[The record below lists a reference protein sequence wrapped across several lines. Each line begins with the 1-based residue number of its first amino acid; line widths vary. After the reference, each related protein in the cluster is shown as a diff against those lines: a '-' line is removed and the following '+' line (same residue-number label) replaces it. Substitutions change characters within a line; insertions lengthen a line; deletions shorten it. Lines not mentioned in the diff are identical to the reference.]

1 METDEG
7 IFDAIVLLR
16 RQFNTVL
23 KRIDKMPRPNV
34 KNMSF
39 DISKNN
45 DFQRKARNEEK
56 PNQGK
61 GIKCHSCEGFGHIRS
76 ECPTYLKKQKKGLSV
91 SWYDDDDS
99 EGELDDETTKHVTT
113 FTGRCESNEDSWIED
128 VSYEELTDSYKE
140 LCTRSEEVC
149 KIGEKQKRIITQL
162 QAEEEKQLS
171 TISSLQNEVTLL
183 SSKVQN
189 KTKFIRML
197 NNWSDMLDEIL
208 QVGKRTGN
216 LKGIW
221 FNYQSL
227 NKLGKTPVTKFI
239 PSKKEYE
246 LTMLDQMLQHPSRH

>member
-1 METDEG
+1 
-7 IFDAIVLLR
+7 
-16 RQFNTVL
+16 
-23 KRIDKMPRPNV
+23 
-34 KNMSF
+34 MS
-39 DISKNN
+39 
-45 DFQRKARNEEK
+45 RT
-56 PNQGK
+56 
-61 GIKCHSCEGFGHIRS
+61 CHSTSAKTTIFREKQEMRRNPIKEKVLNVIVVRDLDTLDLNVLHI
-76 ECPTYLKKQKKGLSV
+76 KKQKKGLSV